1 MIQKKRTSLSR
12 AILLVSILCTVI
24 PSLVVGVA
32 VHTLLYRVQ
41 MQYVEEKIMIQT
53 DIISESIMKNNYLV
67 SQLLHAIST
76 NTTVRSQ
83 ISWPGKSAFPY
94 ENYKNTKYIENEL
107 FVQTG
112 EALGQEYAL
121 FLLTGTDLYFNTGSL
136 QTDFTIQE
144 YRDYL
149 TKNYLDPFKI
159 DAYRATWLKMD
170 ERLFGKP
177 MLTYA
182 RHLPFLGNAGEA
194 VYLLLF
200 IDPDLHSNNLGSI
213 LLGKDDEVYLL
224 DADGNLLFSLGSG
237 ADSVPNYI
245 DMQENGYWFSKGGD
259 KLMKTYQYQDGQQL
273 VICVSIGDLQRNL
286 RLIRIILVGSVF
298 LMVSIALFIE
308 TGLLKKATGYLHALV
323 KSAHQI
329 SLGNFE
335 ERPERQDILETDQLA
350 LAIDHMRSR
359 LKRRF
364 KNIQQQ
370 QEVNIALEINAYQ
383 SRLNPHFIFNTLND
397 IKWMALSEPKERIVD
412 IISELGNILES
423 TVRPRDGMLTV
434 REEVALLHS
443 YANIEQMKYRD
454 QFHLHIL
461 IDPAI
466 ESYKIFSLLLQPLIE
481 NAIFHGIGRKPFIH
495 IQVEGYQEE
504 NMLIFKVKDDG
515 CGMSKERIKE
525 VMNGSLNGRHI
536 GLLSSKKRI
545 ELKYGKPY
553 GLEIESELKKGT
565 CITIRVPKIMED
577 HREDKNEENRDCR
590 G

>member
-1 MIQKKRTSLSR
+1 MIQKKKTSLGRS
-12 AILLVSILCTVI
+12 ILLVSILCTVI
-24 PSLVVGVA
+24 PSLVVGIA
-32 VHTLLYRVQ
+32 VHTMLYRVQ
-41 MQYVEEKIMIQT
+41 MQYAEEKIMIQT
-53 DIISESIMKNNYLV
+53 DIISESVTKNNYLV

-83 ISWPGKSAFPY
+83 ISWPGKLAFPY

-121 FLLTGTDLYFNTGSL
+121 FLLTGTDLYFNIASL
-136 QTDFTIQE
+136 QADFTVQE

-182 RHLPFLGNAGEA
+182 RRLPFLGDAGEA

-200 IDPDLHSNNLGSI
+200 IDPGLHSNNLGSI
-213 LLGKDDEVYLL
+213 LLGEEDEVYLI
-224 DADGNLLFSLGSG
+224 DAEGNLLYSLGGG
-237 ADSVPNYI
+237 AGSVPNHME
-245 DMQENGYWFSKGGD
+245 MQENGHWFSKGQD
-259 KLMKTYQYQDGQQL
+259 KLMKTYQYQDGQKL
-273 VICVSIGDLQRNL
+273 VICVSIGGLQRSL
-286 RLIRIILVGSVF
+286 RLIRIILVGSVVF
-298 LMVSIALFIE
+298 MVSIALFIE
-308 TGLLKKATGYLHALV
+308 MGLLKKATGYLHALA

-359 LKRRF
+359 LKRQF

-383 SRLNPHFIFNTLND
+383 SRLNPHFVFNTLND

-434 REEVALLHS
+434 REEIALLYS
-443 YANIEQMKYRD
+443 YMNIEHMKYRD
-454 QFHLHIL
+454 RFHMHIL

-466 ESYKIFSLLLQPLIE
+466 ESCKIFSLLLQPLIE

-495 IQVEGYQEE
+495 IQVEGYQEQ
-504 NMLIFKVKDDG
+504 NMLIFKIKDDG
-515 CGMSKERIKE
+515 CGMSKERIEE

-553 GLEIESELKKGT
+553 GLEIESVPQKGT
-565 CITIRVPKIMED
+565 CITIRFPKIIED
-577 HREDKNEENRDCR
+577 HREDKNEEDRDCR